1 MFALAIEASGPYRLC
16 GDSALPAHQYHLQ
29 LMNLFRRTPV
39 IAALSLRIN
48 AGHETSD
55 GLLYSC
61 LLNVPLDGA

>member
-1 MFALAIEASGPYRLC
+1 
-16 GDSALPAHQYHLQ
+16 
-29 LMNLFRRTPV
+29 MNLFRRTPV